1 MTFHQLLRGS
11 AWRRLGHFCLSTLVV
26 KRSGQQRFRRTIRHP
41 GHLLTHGSLQLLQ
54 PQLLSAPPACISAA
68 SLPACPGG
76 GREGGIRL
84 CSYLR
89 ETTSPS
95 LLIKFPQPL
104 RLVGAGR
111 QTTLQA
117 GGENVGRA
125 PSRPPAQRRGAHP
138 RDPRRHPSCRCPSPQ
153 RACSCPAQRL
163 RAGCGQAGAGCLAFP
178 EPWRICEDNQE
189 RRAVSV
195 PRPPSGASATC

>member
-1 MTFHQLLRGS
+1 M
-11 AWRRLGHFCLSTLVV
+11 V

-54 PQLLSAPPACISAA
+54 PQLLSAPPTPARHLS
-68 SLPACPGG
+68 SKPACPGG

-84 CSYLR
+84 CSYLK

-111 QTTLQA
+111 QTALQA
-117 GGENVGRA
+117 GGENKSQWA
-125 PSRPPAQRRGAHP
+125 EPPAVHLHRGGGPHP
-138 RDPRRHPSCRCPSPQ
+138 RDPRKHPSCRCPSPQ

-178 EPWRICEDNQE
+178 EPWLIYKDNQE
-189 RRAVSV
+189 CRAVSV
-195 PRPPSGASATC
+195 PRPPSSASAIC